1 MNRARYR
8 RLKVGAIPVMILAGG
23 FYLAGVSYGQ
33 HSHTMPRRA
42 PQPTRQAQPSS
53 PQPKAEV
60 SLRAIHAQ
68 QVPALQEAVGRA
80 IQHLQEGH
88 QQEALTEMQRVKA
101 SLETLRQ
108 ALGKHV
114 GPMFLNDRCPIM
126 GAKIDPEKVPAE
138 LTRVYGQGKVA
149 FCCAGCPAQWAR
161 LTAAEK
167 AVKLKEIAVAPPQT
181 LPGTPPQ
188 P

>member
-1 MNRARYR
+1 MNRTTYYT
-8 RLKVGAIPVMILAGG
+8 LKTGAIAVMVALSG

-42 PQPTRQAQPSS
+42 PQPTKQAQPPS
-53 PQPKAEV
+53 PQPKADA

-80 IQHLQEGH
+80 IQQLQAGQ
-88 QQEALTEMQRVKA
+88 QQEALTEMQQVKA
-101 SLETLRQ
+101 SLEALRQ

-114 GPMFLNDRCPIM
+114 GPIFLNDRCPIM
-126 GAKIDPEKVPAE
+126 GARIDPEKTPAE
-138 LTRVYGQGKVA
+138 LTRVYGQGQVA

-167 AVKLKEIAVAPPQT
+167 AAKLKEVAVAPPQT
-181 LPGTPPQ
+181 PPGTPPQ